1 MTYSELVNLV
11 EKDKHIITKMDVVAY
26 LIGYQ
31 GKVDRNDFD
40 NILGLYADGFI
51 KA

>member
-11 EKDKHIITKMDVVAY
+11 EKDKHLKTRMDVIAY

-31 GKVDRNDFD
+31 GKIDANDFD
-40 NILGLYADGFI
+40 NIIDLYTNGFI